1 MVIINLITYL
11 YLEWTNYKI
20 LNNMNILYQI
30 AERI

>member
-1 MVIINLITYL
+1 MVILNLITYL

-20 LNNMNILYQI
+20 FNNINILYQI